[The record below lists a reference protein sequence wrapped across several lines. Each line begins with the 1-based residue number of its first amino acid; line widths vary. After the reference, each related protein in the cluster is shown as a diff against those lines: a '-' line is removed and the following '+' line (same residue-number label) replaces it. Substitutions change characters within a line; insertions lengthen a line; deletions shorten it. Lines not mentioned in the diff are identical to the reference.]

1 MKRKRF
7 LGFLVLLGALINPA
21 AMLPDLSSA
30 ETPAKDGVYWIVFKH
45 NNSLSTQQ
53 IFMMQIDGLGNIIV
67 PPKPVVPVNAIG
79 RQIRGALAIAKAG
92 SDKIVLWINKRPQSS
107 KSGFVHKAVV
117 TNPGLGFLGI
127 HKTGVQTSNV
137 DWLSV
142 TQKPAANILAVVT
155 RSKEEHFLSAFGLT
169 LQSLNG
175 SHWLL
180 SPPICQDFCERL
192 FGGGTVSSDGRF
204 ALVASARRL
213 FLQRLDGAGK
223 PLGDAEL
230 LNTMA
235 LAHNT
240 PYYTGADVTGPLAQ
254 SRRFVVFG
262 TEAAGNDQDAARL
275 YLQIVTNLGE
285 KVGDRIVLLGDIHAY
300 ANQGSCVA
308 VDPRGRFVLYA
319 VGGTHLGDQAL
330 VFQALDATGHP
341 SGQPRAIAY
350 DVSWAIDILK
360 E

>member
-1 MKRKRF
+1 MNSNAFRVF
-7 LGFLVLLGALINPA
+7 LVFLVLVGAIMNLGGQS
-21 AMLPDLSSA
+21 PDLLSGSA
-30 ETPAKDGVYWIVFKH
+30 PATKDLYWIAFIH

-53 IFMMQIDGLGNIIV
+53 IFMMQTDGVGNIIV
-67 PPKPVVPVNAIG
+67 SPKPVVPVNAIG
-79 RQIRGALAIAKAG
+79 RQIGGALAIAKAG
-92 SDKIVLWINKRPQSS
+92 SDKIVLWINKGP
-107 KSGFVHKAVV
+107 KPYGPGFVRKAVV
-117 TNPGLGFLGI
+117 TNPDLRFLGI
-127 HKTGVQTSNV
+127 HKTGAQTSDV
-137 DWLSV
+137 GWLSV
-142 TQKPAANILAVVT
+142 TQKPAVNLLAVVT

-180 SPPICQDFCERL
+180 SPPICQDFCEGL

-204 ALVASARRL
+204 ALVASGRKL

-235 LAHNT
+235 LARFT
-240 PYYTGADVTGPLAQ
+240 PYYIGADVTGLLAQ
-254 SRRFVVFG
+254 GVRFVVFG
-262 TEAAGNDQDAARL
+262 THDQDAARL
-275 YLQIVTNLGE
+275 YLQVVTNLGK
-285 KVGDRIVLLGDIHAY
+285 KVGDRIVLLGDRRADASH
-300 ANQGSCVA
+300 GSSVA

-319 VGGTHLGDQAL
+319 VDGTHLGDNVL

-350 DVSWAIDILK
+350 DVSSGIDILK